1 MYIRLYMT
9 LVVCVGKQRGEIV
22 TTELKGQIKCISPF
36 IGKDLES
43 FPDPVHGEFLVQ
55 QELRDGKKT
64 HPYSGDLI
72 QKSRDDLV
80 KQVRQVRHKE
90 DEEEDVEHEEHRTE
104 DGIAR
109 RTSKRVSTRK
119 DKKQD
124 VQVDE
129 EFVANFDEEHK
140 EHGEEDEQEDGKAR
154 RRRKRVSTRS
164 VASKAQRLSKVQ
176 KTNAIDATIDVDWS
190 PTIDDIVQWKAP
202 NGEHCIRDI
211 MYKSIHDAHYVCRN
225 NILW

>member
-9 LVVCVGKQRGEIV
+9 LVVCVGKQRGGIV

-80 KQVRQVRHKE
+80 KQVRQEDEKEDEEEDEEKE
-90 DEEEDVEHEEHRTE
+90 DEEEDVEHEKQRTE
-104 DGIAR
+104 DGIPR

-119 DKKQD
+119 GKEKDEEK
-124 VQVDE
+124 DE
-129 EFVANFDEEHK
+129 EFVANVDEEDAQK
-140 EHGEEDEQEDGKAR
+140 DGHAR
-154 RRRKRVSTRS
+154 PRRKRVGARR
-164 VASKAQRLSKVQ
+164 AQRLSKVQ

-225 NILW
+225 NTLW

>member
-22 TTELKGQIKCISPF
+22 TTVLKGQIKCISPF

-80 KQVRQVRHKE
+80 KQVRQEDEKEDEEEDEEKE
-90 DEEEDVEHEEHRTE
+90 DEEEDVEHEKQRKE

-119 DKKQD
+119 GKEKDEEK
-124 VQVDE
+124 DE
-129 EFVANFDEEHK
+129 EFVANVDEE
-140 EHGEEDEQEDGKAR
+140 DAQEDGHAR
-154 RRRKRVSTRS
+154 PRRKRVGARR
-164 VASKAQRLSKVQ
+164 AQRLSKVQ

-225 NILW
+225 NTLW

>member
-22 TTELKGQIKCISPF
+22 TTVLKGQIKCISPF

-80 KQVRQVRHKE
+80 KQVRQEDEKEDEEEDEEEE
-90 DEEEDVEHEEHRTE
+90 DEEEDVEHEKQRTE

-119 DKKQD
+119 GKEKD
-124 VQVDE
+124 VLIDE
-129 EFVANFDEEHK
+129 EFVANVDEE
-140 EHGEEDEQEDGKAR
+140 DAQEDGHAR
-154 RRRKRVSTRS
+154 RRRKRVGARR
-164 VASKAQRLSKVQ
+164 AQRLSKVQ
-176 KTNAIDATIDVDWS
+176 KTNAIDATTDVDWS
-190 PTIDDIVQWKAP
+190 PTIDDIVQWKAT

-225 NILW
+225 NTLW